1 MTAFGKTH
9 HSVVEYGSHLRDM
22 EVLVHLDGRVG
33 EILLAP
39 WILDLAISNQVVV
52 IKGLLQL
59 CGRDTNLLGQFL
71 TVLEVLH
78 QSTANVVLAVPLDLL
93 GGSCVQDQADGEL
106 VLPHHASNIV
116 AVAQLVAEALAV
128 GLKEQTTDTT
138 EGLGSKE
145 LDLGIRL
152 AGINETCGVDL
163 DHLHVDGLA
172 ANGQ

>member
-1 MTAFGKTH
+1 MRAFGKTH

-39 WILDLAISNQVVV
+39 WILDLAIGNQVVV

-116 AVAQLVAEALAV
+116 AV
-128 GLKEQTTDTT
+128 T
-138 EGLGSKE
+138 
-145 LDLGIRL
+145 
-152 AGINETCGVDL
+152 
-163 DHLHVDGLA
+163 
-172 ANGQ
+172 